1 MDTFSEAQSLLPDII
16 DLRRRIH
23 ANPELG
29 NDLPRTTAAVLDA
42 ISGLDLEIR
51 KSERTTSIVATLHGA
66 KPGRRILLRGDMDA
80 LPMPEDHD
88 LSFASTKP
96 GIMHACGHD
105 SHTAMLVGAAKVLK
119 QHQKDLTGSVDFFF
133 QTGEEGFFGAREVLE
148 EGLFDAPNSPDAVF
162 ALHITPLLEA
172 GVFTGRSG
180 PLLAAADTFKM
191 IVRGKGGHAS
201 MPQDCLDPIPV
212 ACEIVQAFQT
222 FVTRRVPAFDPIVLT
237 TTKIE
242 AGTTSNVIPEVANV
256 LGTIRSTSE
265 KSRELAHEGLDRL
278 ATKIGE
284 AHEMVVEFEISRG
297 YPVTV
302 NEGAFT
308 EFAAQT
314 VRELFDESAYRPMRS
329 PMMGAEDFSYLLQRF
344 PGAMLFLGVKPEDP
358 SLAAPCH
365 SNRMILNES
374 AMAHGAAL
382 HAQVAKNFLAVTKI

>member
-1 MDTFSEAQSLLPDII
+1 MDTFSEAQSVLPDII

-29 NDLPRTTAAVLDA
+29 NDLPETTAAVLDA
-42 ISGLDLEIR
+42 LSGLDLEIR
-51 KSERTTSIVATLHGA
+51 KSERTTSIVATLHGE

-80 LPMPEDHD
+80 LPMPEDND
-88 LSFASTKP
+88 LSFASKNP

-119 QHQKDLTGSVDFFF
+119 QHQNELAGSVDFFF

-162 ALHITPLLEA
+162 ALHITPLLDA
-172 GVFTGRSG
+172 GVFTGRPG
-180 PLLAAADTFKM
+180 PLLAAADTFEM
-191 IVRGKGGHAS
+191 SVRGKGGHAS
-201 MPQDCLDPIPV
+201 MPHDCLDPIPV
-212 ACEIVQAFQT
+212 ACEIILAFQT
-222 FVTRRVPAFDPIVLT
+222 FVTRRIPTFDPVVLT
-237 TTKIE
+237 TTKID

-256 LGTIRSTSE
+256 LGTLRSTSE
-265 KSRELAHEGLDRL
+265 KSRALAHEGLGRL
-278 ATKIGE
+278 ARKIGE
-284 AHEMVVEFEISRG
+284 AHEMEVEFNIGQG

-308 EFAAQT
+308 EFAAGT
-314 VRELFDESAYRPMRS
+314 VRELFGEKAYWPMRS
-329 PMMGAEDFSYLLQRF
+329 PMMGAEDFSFLLQRF

-365 SNRMILNES
+365 SNRMMLNES

-382 HAQVAKNFLAVTKI
+382 HAQVARNFLSQPS